1 MKIAVCI
8 PPLPPEALQIK
19 RKFLKLFFINNV
31 FEKIFVAANKELL
44 LTTGFLR
51 FFINS
56 QPLLTMNFKNFAI
69 SLIYYYFL
77 WFSQFCEFW
86 EELEI

>member
-8 PPLPPEALQIK
+8 PPPPSPQVIANKEKIW
-19 RKFLKLFFINNV
+19 KLFIINNV
-31 FEKIFVAANKELL
+31 FENFFIAANKELL

-51 FFINS
+51 FFINN
-56 QPLLTMNFKNFAI
+56 QPLLTMRFKNSAI

-77 WFSQFCEFW
+77 
-86 EELEI
+86 